1 MSLQGRTVRIIIHK
15 PETWDKGNLFGTIL
29 SDRGGKKLLLK
40 LTDQIVGEEITSDIL
55 ELQPLTEKE
64 TFKPLGQYYSVM
76 VNGSL
81 KSNET
86 EKTEHIIYGS
96 VTID

>member
-1 MSLQGRTVRIIIHK
+1 MSLQGKTVRIIVHE
-15 PETWDKGNLFGTIL
+15 PENWDKGNLFGTII

-40 LTDQIVGEEITSDIL
+40 LTDQIIGDEIASDII
-55 ELQPLTEKE
+55 ELQPMTGKE
-64 TFKPLGQYYSVM
+64 TFKPLIQHYSVM

-81 KSNET
+81 RNSET

>member
-1 MSLQGRTVRIIIHK
+1 MSLQGQTVRIIVHK
-15 PETWDKGNLFGTIL
+15 PESWDKGNLFGTIL
-29 SDRGGKKLLLK
+29 SDRGGQKIILKLLEK
-40 LTDQIVGEEITSDIL
+40 IVGKEITSDIL
-55 ELQPLTEKE
+55 EIEPLTNKE

-81 KSNET
+81 RSMDT
-86 EKTEHIIYGS
+86 EKLEHIIYGS

>member
-1 MSLQGRTVRIIIHK
+1 MSLQGYTVRIIVHE
-15 PETWDKGNLFGTIL
+15 PENWDKGNLFGTII

-40 LTDQIVGEEITSDIL
+40 LTEQIIGKEIISDLI

-76 VNGSL
+76 VNGNL
-81 KSNET
+81 KCERTET
-86 EKTEHIIYGS
+86 TEHIIYGS

>member
-1 MSLQGRTVRIIIHK
+1 MSLQGQTVRIIIHE
-15 PETWDKGNLFGTIL
+15 PENWDKGNLFGTII
-29 SDRGGKKLLLK
+29 SDRGGKKLIIK
-40 LTDQIVGEEITSDIL
+40 LTTQIIGNEITSDIF
-55 ELQPLTEKE
+55 ELQPMTDKE

-81 KSNET
+81 KCNET
-86 EKTEHIIYGS
+86 EKTEHVIYGS

>member
-1 MSLQGRTVRIIIHK
+1 MSLQGQTVRIIVHE
-15 PETWDKGNLFGTIL
+15 PVNWNKGNLFGTII
-29 SDRGGKKLLLK
+29 SDRGGQKITLKLLDK
-40 LTDQIVGEEITSDIL
+40 LIGKEITSDIL
-55 ELQPLTEKE
+55 EIQTLTEKE

-81 KSNET
+81 TSDET
-86 EKTEHIIYGS
+86 NKTEHIIYGS

>member
-1 MSLQGRTVRIIIHK
+1 MSLQGQTVRIIIHK
-15 PETWDKGNLFGTIL
+15 PETWDKGNLFGTII
-29 SDRGGKKLLLK
+29 SDRGGKKLVLK
-40 LTDQIVGEEITSDIL
+40 LTDKMVGKEITSDIL

-76 VNGSL
+76 VNGNI
-81 KSNET
+81 KSSEN
-86 EKTEHIIYGS
+86 EKTEFLFYGS